1 VEEADKLA
9 VRALSEW
16 AAGDEK
22 KAVKYADKASRKAER
37 SHGSALE
44 TERALANIMAGL
56 REVKPRRHTGV
67 LLASFLLFFFKKK
80 GFSTPEPVT
89 IVSLRLDPYTLT
101 LTLPPHL
108 PHYRDGLRCTAPSR
122 TSRPAR

>member
-1 VEEADKLA
+1 MEEADKLA

-56 REVKPRRHTGV
+56 REVKPRRHTRV
-67 LLASFLLFFFKKK
+67 LLASFLLLFLFFKR
-80 GFSTPEPVT
+80 GFSTPEPA
-89 IVSLRLDPYTLT
+89 RLFHFVLIDT
-101 LTLPPHL
+101 
-108 PHYRDGLRCTAPSR
+108 PS
-122 TSRPAR
+122 P